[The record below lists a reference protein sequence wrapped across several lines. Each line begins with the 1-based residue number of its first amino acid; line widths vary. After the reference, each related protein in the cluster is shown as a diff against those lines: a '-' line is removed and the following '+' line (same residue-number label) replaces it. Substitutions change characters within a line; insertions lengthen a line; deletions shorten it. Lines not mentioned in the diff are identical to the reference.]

1 MYCPHMATDIRKTV
15 AAAVAFELGRADR
28 TKRWLSDRS
37 GIPYSTL
44 DRKLKAHVDFTF
56 TELAA
61 IAEALSIAPS
71 RLTPPVFIPAHEI
84 AVAS

>member
-1 MYCPHMATDIRKTV
+1 MATDARTAV
-15 AAAVAFELGRADR
+15 AAAVAFELNAADR

-44 DRKLKAHVDFTF
+44 DRKLKGHVDFTF
-56 TELAA
+56 TELSA
-61 IAEALSIAPS
+61 IADVLGIAPWK
-71 RLTPPVFIPAHEI
+71 LTPPAFSRAK